1 MTGGVRAKRDK
12 DLKGMR
18 PALEPVWAQ
27 DRRLWAIRNPLPRF
41 GCQTGRFSSLP
52 RPHIAT
58 GQKHKCSSPQ
68 KPIQSTATWQT
79 APDRP
84 PDSPSLPMSVPPLPG
99 HAGPSQS
106 QTFTVHTC
114 LPQTVFVKYQCIC
127 CPGGVP
133 NSSCTIHTF
142 HSFFLS
148 VFYVFCFFRFFF
160 VKSPSRSK
168 RNSSS
173 SMILSSCCNRQPSE
187 RLSPK
192 RGPGGTGF
200 RCKTACFGW
209 NSLPTLCSGTVQ
221 PETGRETAS
230 ESLR

>member
-1 MTGGVRAKRDK
+1 MGDK
-12 DLKGMR
+12 E
-18 PALEPVWAQ
+18 PAPPVWVP
-27 DRRLWAIRNPLPRF
+27 DRQGLL
-41 GCQTGRFSSLP
+41 LP

-68 KPIQSTATWQT
+68 KPIQSTATWQPP
-79 APDRP
+79 PDRRTIP
-84 PDSPSLPMSVPPLPG
+84 PPG
-99 HAGPSQS
+99 HVGAESQS

-133 NSSCTIHTF
+133 NSSCTIHTI

-148 VFYVFCFFRFFF
+148 VFYDFFLFFLLK
-160 VKSPSRSK
+160 VLLDQKE
-168 RNSSS
+168 NSSS
-173 SMILSSCCNRQPSE
+173 SMILSSCYNRQPSE

-192 RGPGGTGF
+192 KGPGGTGF